1 MGTDPILL
9 EFPDR
14 FETERL
20 VLRSLLPGDGAALH
34 EAVMVSLPALQPW
47 MPWAMEP
54 MDAEAYEVYA
64 RKQRL
69 HFLARENLSL
79 LMVLKED
86 ATIIGGTGMHT
97 LDWEVP
103 KFEIGYWVRTGYE
116 GRGYVTEAVLGVV
129 DFAFHELGAERL
141 EIQCDAMNERSA
153 AVARR
158 AGFTLEAHQNRE
170 ARNHFTGELRDT
182 LLFALLRE

>member
-1 MGTDPILL
+1 MSNDPILL

-20 VLRSLLPGDGAALH
+20 QLRTLLPGDGAALH
-34 EAVMVSLPALQPW
+34 EAVIASLPALQPW

-54 MDAEAYEVYA
+54 MDAEAYEVYV
-64 RKQRL
+64 RKQHL
-69 HFLARENLSL
+69 KFLAREDLGL
-79 LMVLKED
+79 LILLKD
-86 ATIIGGTGMHT
+86 GGTIIGGTGLHT

-116 GRGYVTEAVLGVV
+116 GQGYVTEAVLGVV
-129 DFAFHELGAERL
+129 DFAFRELNAERL
-141 EIQCDAMNERSA
+141 EIQCDASNVRSA

-158 AGFTLEAHQNRE
+158 AGFVLEAHQKRE
-170 ARNHFTGELRDT
+170 ARNHYNGELRDT